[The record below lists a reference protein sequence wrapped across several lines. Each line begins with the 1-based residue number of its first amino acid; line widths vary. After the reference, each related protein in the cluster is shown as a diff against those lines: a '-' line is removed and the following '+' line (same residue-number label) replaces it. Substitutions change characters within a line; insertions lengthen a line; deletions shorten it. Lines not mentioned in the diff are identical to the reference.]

1 LRNRISIFKRRWWL
15 FEWRYWRNKV
25 PWDTNITPPEVMEF
39 LAGAR
44 PGRALDLGC
53 GTGTNAMTMAQY
65 GWQVTG
71 LDFSMKAIRA
81 ARSKAAR
88 AGITIDFQVKDVS
101 DLSEL
106 TGLYDYAL
114 DIGCLFTLKVADK
127 RRYASGISLLLK
139 RGATYMLYAKMP
151 RQSRGSQWGLT
162 PEAVQSLFLPAFEQ
176 KQTVMGEEK
185 GAPSAWYWLLK
196 K

>member
-1 LRNRISIFKRRWWL
+1 MSQFFNIFKRRWWL
-15 FEWRYWRNKV
+15 FEWRYWRNRA

-53 GTGTNAMTMAQY
+53 GTGTNAMTMTRY

-71 LDFSMKAIRA
+71 IDFSIRAIRA
-81 ARSKAAR
+81 ARRKSAR
-88 AGITIDFQVKDVS
+88 AGLAIDFQMKDVS

-106 TGLYDYAL
+106 TGPYDYAL
-114 DIGCLFTLKVADK
+114 DIGCLFTLKLGDR
-127 RRYASGISLLLK
+127 RRYTSEISRLLK
-139 RGATYMLYAKMP
+139 PGATYMLYAKMP
-151 RQSRGSQWGLT
+151 QQPRGSEWGLT
-162 PEAVQSLFLPAFEQ
+162 PEAVQSLFSPVFEQ
-176 KQTVMGEEK
+176 KQVVIGEEK
-185 GAPSAWYWLLK
+185 GAPSAWYWMLK